1 MHRKI
6 TLFSLIIF
14 ALALSCSA
22 SGAREDS
29 APSAA
34 ANAGTAPIQYRE
46 NLAGVDFTGL
56 DAAGKERA
64 LDLMNSQSCDCGCGM
79 TIAECRVKDPNCGH
93 SPKLAAAIIAGVK
106 AGDSDKVILA
116 SLAGAA
122 QQPAAAPADAPAGPV
137 TPDKPVDISM
147 DGARVKGNSK
157 APVTLVEFADY
168 QCPYC
173 VRAVPVVT
181 QMLAKYPDDVKF
193 VFKQFPLTS
202 IHRFAHGAALA
213 SLAAGRQ
220 GKFWEMHDL
229 LFANSRAL
237 DEASLKKYA
246 GDLGLDVARFEK
258 DMKDSE
264 VAKDLEKDV
273 QEAQRVG
280 VSGTPSFFINGIKVP
295 SWDNDTLTRMIEAG
309 RSGGDV
315 GAIAAE
321 VRGRIE
327 AQMAAQRKAQA
338 DKQAAMAK
346 QVVDI
351 DVSGAP
357 VKGDPDAP
365 VTIVEFADFQCPYC
379 ANAQPLIKQ
388 VLDAYPGKV
397 KLAFKHLPLMSI
409 HPNARP
415 AAVVS
420 VEAMEHGKFWEMHDL
435 LFKNHAQLGAAN
447 LVNLARQV
455 GLDPTEVETA
465 IKTDAGAAVIDKD
478 IADSRR
484 VGVTGTPTY
493 FINGK
498 RVMQRDFDTFKRMID
513 EALAAGDKA
522 SASGY

>member
-1 MHRKI
+1 VHRKI
-6 TLFSLIIF
+6 TLFSLIVF

-22 SGAREDS
+22 SGAREGS
-29 APSAA
+29 APAA
-34 ANAGTAPIQYRE
+34 ADTATAPRTQFRE

-64 LDLMNSQSCDCGCGM
+64 LDLMNAQSCDCGCGM
-79 TIAECRVKDPNCGH
+79 TIAQCRVQDPSCGH
-93 SPKLAAAIIAGVK
+93 SPKLAAAIVAGVK
-106 AGDSDKVILA
+106 AGNSDQVILA
-116 SLAGAA
+116 SLKGAA
-122 QQPAAAPADAPAGPV
+122 QAPANAPAAPV

-147 DGARVKGNSK
+147 DGARVKGNK
-157 APVTLVEFADY
+157 NAPVTLVEFADY

-181 QMLAKYPDDVKF
+181 QMLAKYPNDIQF

-202 IHRFAHGAALA
+202 IHRFAQGAALA
-213 SLAAGRQ
+213 SLAAERQ

-246 GDLGLDVARFEK
+246 GDLGLDVARFEQDLK
-258 DMKDSE
+258 DPE
-264 VAKDLEKDV
+264 LAKNLEKDV
-273 QEAQRVG
+273 QEGLRVG
-280 VSGTPSFFINGIKVP
+280 VNGTPSFFINGIRVP
-295 SWDNDTLTRMIEAG
+295 SWDNDTLGRMIEAG

-327 AQMAAQRKAQA
+327 AQRAAQMKARA
-338 DKQAAMAK
+338 DQQAAMAK

-351 DVSGAP
+351 DLKGAP
-357 VKGDPDAP
+357 VKGNPDAP

-379 ANAQPLIKQ
+379 ANAQPLLKQ
-388 VLDAYPGKV
+388 VMDAYPGKV

-415 AAVVS
+415 AALVS

-435 LFKNHAQLGAAN
+435 LFQNHAKLGTDN
-447 LVNLARQV
+447 LVNLAKQV
-455 GLDPTEVETA
+455 GLNPADVQKA
-465 IKTDAGAAVIDKD
+465 IQTDAGAAVIDKD

-493 FINGK
+493 FVNGK